1 MLNIRFEPELYQQ
14 LLAEAKRTGTSIPAL
29 VCQLLK
35 TILNNEERMN
45 KTEQFLSVDYK
56 ILKINTITNQGKSI

>member
-1 MLNIRFEPELYQQ
+1 MINIRFEPELYQQ

-35 TILNNEERMN
+35 TILNNEELNGKNR
-45 KTEQFLSVDYK
+45 TT
-56 ILKINTITNQGKSI
+56 TISGN

>member
-1 MLNIRFEPELYQQ
+1 MEEGEQIILNIRFEPELYQQ

-35 TILNNEERMN
+35 TILNNEEKN
-45 KTEQFLSVDYK
+45 EQNRTVFK
-56 ILKINTITNQGKSI
+56 R

>member
-1 MLNIRFEPELYQQ
+1 MEEGEQIMLNIRFEPELYQQ

-35 TILNNEERMN
+35 TILNNEEKNEQN
-45 KTEQFLSVDYK
+45 KTVFK
-56 ILKINTITNQGKSI
+56 R

>member
-1 MLNIRFEPELYQQ
+1 MEKGEQIMMNIRFEPELYQQ

-35 TILNNEERMN
+35 P
-45 KTEQFLSVDYK
+45 S
-56 ILKINTITNQGKSI
+56 

>member
-1 MLNIRFEPELYQQ
+1 MEEGEQIMLNIRFEPELYQQ

-35 TILNNEERMN
+35 TILNNEEKN
-45 KTEQFLSVDYK
+45 EQNRTVFK
-56 ILKINTITNQGKSI
+56 R